1 MADSPAPRILLVDD
15 HSLFLEGLRNLLNSE
30 GIQVVGLARDGLEA
44 LAQARSLHPE
54 VILMDIQMPRCDG
67 VAATRLIKAEL
78 PEIKI
83 VMLTMSEDERDLFE
97 AVKSGASGYLLKRL
111 DAAEFFS
118 YLAEL
123 QAGHPPFS
131 PGLAEKILKEFSS
144 QTLRPEIPP
153 DSAQADGPQQKAG
166 QVSELS
172 SRQMQILTL
181 VAQGQTYRQV
191 AKTIGLAERT
201 VKYHMAEI
209 LECLHLQNR
218 AQVIAYAAR
227 KGLTRDKNEEQAG
240 PVKR

>member
-1 MADSPAPRILLVDD
+1 
-15 HSLFLEGLRNLLNSE
+15 
-30 GIQVVGLARDGLEA
+30 
-44 LAQARSLHPE
+44 
-54 VILMDIQMPRCDG
+54 

-153 DSAQADGPQQKAG
+153 DSAQSDGAQEKGG

-172 SRQMQILTL
+172 SRQLQILTL

-191 AKTIGLAERT
+191 AETIGLAERT

-209 LECLHLQNR
+209 LERLHLQNR

-227 KGLTRDKNEEQAG
+227 KGLTRDKN
-240 PVKR
+240 